1 MKKLLV
7 IFSLAF
13 AITACQSN
21 ANKTE
26 TVNDPT
32 KNPLPTNI
40 IQGTQA
46 GQRPTNNPPHG
57 QPFHDCALP
66 NGAPFPAN
74 GGVSQPKAAE
84 LPQPKVEMQQP
95 AAPSGSVKLN
105 PAHGQP
111 GHKCELPV
119 GAPLI

>member
-13 AITACQSN
+13 AVTACQSN

-26 TVNDPT
+26 TANDPT

-40 IQGTQA
+40 IEGTQS
-46 GQRPTNNPPHG
+46 GQRPTHNPPHG

-66 NGAPFPAN
+66 DGAPFPTNNA
-74 GGVSQPKAAE
+74 SQPKTTE

-95 AAPSGSVKLN
+95 AASESVKLN

-119 GAPLI
+119 GAPLT